1 MRELQIHNRT
11 ERPLGC
17 DEFIK
22 QAEKLLK
29 RDYLMKRKPKP
40 KVNEIS

>member
-1 MRELQIHNRT
+1 
-11 ERPLGC
+11 LGS

-22 QAEKLLK
+22 QVEKLLK
-29 RDYLMKRKPKP
+29 RDDLIKRKLEL

>member
-1 MRELQIHNRT
+1 MVSGI
-11 ERPLGC
+11 PLGC

-29 RDYLMKRKPKP
+29 RENLMKRKTGD
-40 KVNEIS
+40 KVNDIS

>member
-1 MRELQIHNRT
+1 
-11 ERPLGC
+11 LGR
-17 DEFIK
+17 DKFIK

-29 RDYLMKRKPKP
+29 RENLMKRKPEL

>member
-1 MRELQIHNRT
+1 
-11 ERPLGC
+11 LGS

-29 RDYLMKRKPKP
+29 RDDLMKRKPRP
-40 KVNEIS
+40 KVTEIS